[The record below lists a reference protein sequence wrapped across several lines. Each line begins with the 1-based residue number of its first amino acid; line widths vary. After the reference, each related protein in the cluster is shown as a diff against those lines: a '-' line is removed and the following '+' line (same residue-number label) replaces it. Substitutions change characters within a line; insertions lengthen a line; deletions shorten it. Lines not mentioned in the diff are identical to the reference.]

1 MTEHHH
7 HPEPA
12 PNHDHVRCVGSAL
25 SRADALCAGRGARL
39 TAIRRRVLELV
50 WASHR
55 PRGAYA
61 ILDDLAQDWA
71 QDGVQERGRKPAP
84 LTVYRALEFLVEQ
97 GLVHR
102 IESLNAYV
110 GCAEPGDVHTGQFL
124 VCQACGEA
132 VEINDPRVTEAVSA
146 SARDHGFAIRRQTVE
161 VSGLCP
167 ACRAPTCSTGTCP
180 AASTTRRSVS

>member
-1 MTEHHH
+1 MTDHH
-7 HPEPA
+7 HPEPDSG
-12 PNHDHVRCVGSAL
+12 HDHVRCIGSAL

-61 ILDDLAQDWA
+61 ILDDLAQDGA
-71 QDGVQERGRKPAP
+71 HDGTHAGRKPAP

-110 GCAEPGDVHTGQFL
+110 GCAAPGEMHTGQFL

-132 VEINDPRVTEAVSA
+132 VEIDDPRVAEAVMA
-146 SARDHGFAIRRQTVE
+146 CARDHGFSVRRQTVE

-167 ACRAPTCSTGTCP
+167 ACRTTSCRAPTSQAGDVP
-180 AASTTRRSVS
+180 TRRSVS